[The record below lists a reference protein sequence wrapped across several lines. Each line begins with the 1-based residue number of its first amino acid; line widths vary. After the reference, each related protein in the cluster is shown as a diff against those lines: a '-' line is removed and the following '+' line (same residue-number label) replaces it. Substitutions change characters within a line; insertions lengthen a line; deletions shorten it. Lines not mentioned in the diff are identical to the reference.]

1 MRMGKENRQKILV
14 AANYGKETVSLPLP
28 GTAKKL
34 LLSNAGRRKL
44 ADADHITLESLE
56 TAVVLLK
63 A

>member
-1 MRMGKENRQKILV
+1 
-14 AANYGKETVSLPLP
+14 
-28 GTAKKL
+28 